1 MKFWS
6 VNRVLGNPTPI
17 PGGGGGGA
25 PDTANTFTF
34 LIFKKALYEE
44 KTSGLSLV
52 SVYFDSA
59 ELLRK

>member
-1 MKFWS
+1 M
-6 VNRVLGNPTPI
+6 LGNPTPI
-17 PGGGGGGA
+17 PEGGGGWV